1 MLRRLT
7 AVNNFLWSCLFLQGQ
22 LYFAP
27 LTYYDEHGGTCL
39 LCISFMFYVKYVLV
53 STFLFL
59 FFYLTVVRLQLN
71 TQYYS
76 IITLIAYGNQKSNKI
91 LMKIEHVISLVNIK
105 RTIHP
110 LSVVSYKSIDT

>member
-1 MLRRLT
+1 
-7 AVNNFLWSCLFLQGQ
+7 
-22 LYFAP
+22 
-27 LTYYDEHGGTCL
+27 
-39 LCISFMFYVKYVLV
+39 MFYVKYVLV

-91 LMKIEHVISLVNIK
+91 LMKIEHDISLVNIK